1 MYKVYA
7 FRKGKAAH
15 TKALA
20 LPIAQ
25 EVANRIRNEV
35 TTAMIVN
42 VDGKSN
48 PPVGYKHRGNK
59 YWCPYC
65 GAERTFTANNTLG
78 TKNCSVCGISTS
90 DFDVKNA
97 NHLWQKEG

>member
-42 VDGKSN
+42 VEGKSN
-48 PPVGYKHRGNK
+48 PPV
-59 YWCPYC
+59 
-65 GAERTFTANNTLG
+65 
-78 TKNCSVCGISTS
+78 VISTEVIS
-90 DFDVKNA
+90 TGAHTVVLNVPLPLITRWVLRTA
-97 NHLWQKEG
+97 LYAVLAPATLM